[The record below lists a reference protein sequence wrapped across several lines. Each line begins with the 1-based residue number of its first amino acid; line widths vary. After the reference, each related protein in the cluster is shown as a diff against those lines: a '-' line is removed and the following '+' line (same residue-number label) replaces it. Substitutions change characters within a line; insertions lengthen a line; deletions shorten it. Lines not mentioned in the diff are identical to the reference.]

1 MNFTDLI
8 INLQLRY
15 VSYQSY
21 NHVILDRLIQ
31 QGGCESHRLHRNSI
45 NRLIPHKLS
54 RQPFMKPH
62 YAKMH
67 PLPKTEENRLRL
79 IILQLKPIVESW
91 QKIASFKV
99 CLEKGITR
107 TIPQWE
113 VSLGD

>member
-1 MNFTDLI
+1 
-8 INLQLRY
+8 
-15 VSYQSY
+15 
-21 NHVILDRLIQ
+21 
-31 QGGCESHRLHRNSI
+31 
-45 NRLIPHKLS
+45 
-54 RQPFMKPH
+54 MKPH

-91 QKIASFKV
+91 QKIASVKV